1 MDLIIYTP
9 PKDFGGYYFG
19 VIRPFEAFPSV
30 RPSRFSFRTHIFV
43 MDFQIVLSFYRN
55 MNLHMRTAHTRFCCT
70 ALTGNRVM
78 AFCYFQIYIVDRSN
92 FCPDAYLGYG
102 FSDFII
108 PCRRIRG
115 GYCFDV
121 VCPSFLFPSGRPAM
135 DYGKLTKGAL
145 WSHLPPTTD
154 NWESGQLLAKIWGKH
169 WLWHPCRSL
178 MDWLPL
184 KWPKN
189 NGVKPQTDNK

>member
-55 MNLHMRTAHTRFCCT
+55 MNLHMRTAHNRCRCT

-115 GYCFDV
+115 GIV
-121 VCPSFLFPSGRPAM
+121 LTLSVRPSFFRPSGR
-135 DYGKLTKGAL
+135 L
-145 WSHLPPTTD
+145 WTT
-154 NWESGQLLAKIWGKH
+154 ES
-169 WLWHPCRSL
+169 
-178 MDWLPL
+178 
-184 KWPKN
+184 
-189 NGVKPQTDNK
+189 